1 LKLEW
6 LITDISAT
14 GEDNVLTN
22 ESNDMEYRKEQ
33 LHKLQEEV
41 VDLEDMNNGISITDL
56 GLNDFRMDLLDYIK
70 EHPDIDKVPNGMHSV
85 VKADLTAGIDK
96 GVIFVLK
103 NINNGVNIDNMN
115 QLHPFYLVYIKEDG
129 TILSNHLNVKNTL
142 DILRKLSKGYSEP
155 IKEAFEQFND
165 ETKDGA
171 DMSKYSELLN
181 QAISSI
187 VNITEENDIDSL
199 FRTGG
204 TTMLKNDITGLEDFE
219 LIDFMVVI

>member
-1 LKLEW
+1 
-6 LITDISAT
+6 
-14 GEDNVLTN
+14 
-22 ESNDMEYRKEQ
+22 
-33 LHKLQEEV
+33 
-41 VDLEDMNNGISITDL
+41 
-56 GLNDFRMDLLDYIK
+56 
-70 EHPDIDKVPNGMHSV
+70 
-85 VKADLTAGIDK
+85 
-96 GVIFVLK
+96 
-103 NINNGVNIDNMN
+103 MN

-129 TILSNHLNVKNTL
+129 TVLSNHLNVKNTL
-142 DILRKLSKGYSEP
+142 DIFRKLSKGYSEP

>member
-1 LKLEW
+1 M
-6 LITDISAT
+6 I
-14 GEDNVLTN
+14 GVFF
-22 ESNDMEYRKEQ
+22 
-33 LHKLQEEV
+33 
-41 VDLEDMNNGISITDL
+41 ISI
-56 GLNDFRMDLLDYIK
+56 IK
-70 EHPDIDKVPNGMHSV
+70 
-85 VKADLTAGIDK
+85 
-96 GVIFVLK
+96 IFVLK

-129 TILSNHLNVKNTL
+129 TVLSNHLNVKNTL
-142 DILRKLSKGYSEP
+142 DIFRKLSKGYSEP